1 MLIIAQCEILAKCNH
16 REMLRKINEHKEISA
31 VPQKKFSG
39 NNSKL
44 EVDIIPHALQSLL
57 VENKQNPASIKI
69 P

>member
-1 MLIIAQCEILAKCNH
+1 MVMCAQLFLSNMSTVMLIIAQCEILAKCNH

-44 EVDIIPHALQSLL
+44 EVDIIPHAL
-57 VENKQNPASIKI
+57 
-69 P
+69 